1 MLVPGSSARSAEQQ
15 QCDSAVAATLFL
27 FAVVLPP
34 IRYGKFIYPER
45 IAQILTRFRVSL
57 NGGRSR
63 PFESPNLYVWA

>member
-1 MLVPGSSARSAEQQ
+1 MPGPGSSAKSVEQQ

-45 IAQILTRFRVSL
+45 IAQYSYEVQGELERWPIPSV
-57 NGGRSR
+57 
-63 PFESPNLYVWA
+63 